1 MKIGAA
7 GLAEVD
13 LVIPQGTTL
22 AFEVTHTDE
31 SGQTVDH
38 SASVAA
44 MAIAGN
50 DGATIAELDS
60 YVTCS
65 ATVITVSI
73 PATATAALPLGKM
86 LWDLMVT
93 MANGQVLRLAY
104 GACTVVDTYALD
116 VDGE

>member
-31 SGQTVDH
+31 DGQTIDH
-38 SASVAA
+38 SASTAA
-44 MAIAGN
+44 LAIAGN
-50 DGATIAELDS
+50 DGAGIASWDS

-65 ATVITVSI
+65 ATVITVSV
-73 PATATAALPLGKM
+73 PASATAALPLGKM
-86 LWDLMVT
+86 LWDLMVS

-116 VDGE
+116 GE